1 MTAMQPPQK
10 PTALRDAYLQ
20 ARGQGLRAK
29 DAAEQLG
36 ISEGQALLAC
46 AVHPTS
52 PETADPVVCNATV
65 LDDQWLTQLQGLEA
79 VGPVMALTRNEH
91 VVHERIGVYQRVTGQ
106 GGIGMALGPDIDLRL
121 FLRQWHVGFHVVEHK
136 EGQPA
141 AESLQYFDRA
151 GRAVHKVHLRPS
163 SDRQAF
169 ATLVAQHR
177 QASRSALFE
186 AAARTPAA
194 PLATQVNA
202 QIDRQALA
210 NDWAAMRDTHEF
222 FDLLKRHGVGREQS
236 FQLME
241 GLHTEV
247 LQHGAVE
254 QLLRSAARAAV
265 PLMVFV
271 GNAGCLQIHTG
282 DIERVLVHGEWV
294 NVMDET
300 FNLHLRQT
308 AVARVWLV
316 QKPTDDG
323 VVTSVEAFDA
333 DGDLLMMCFG
343 ARKPGQSERADW
355 RALTESLS
363 NRPWPDLGHLSG
375 EAA

>member
-1 MTAMQPPQK
+1 MTAKHSPQN

-29 DAAEQLG
+29 DAAEHLG

-46 AVHPTS
+46 AVHPMS
-52 PETADPVVCNATV
+52 PETAAPVVCNATV
-65 LDDQWLTQLQGLEA
+65 LDEQWLSQLQGLEA
-79 VGPVMALTRNEH
+79 VGTVMALTRNEH

-121 FLRQWHVGFHVVEHK
+121 FLRQWHAGFHVVEHK
-136 EGQPA
+136 EGHPP

-151 GRAVHKVHLRPS
+151 GRAVHKVHLRAA

-169 ATLVAQHR
+169 AALVATHSQVG
-177 QASRSALFE
+177 RSVLFE
-186 AAARTPAA
+186 AAARTPSA
-194 PLATQVNA
+194 PLAMLANA
-202 QIDRQALA
+202 QIDRQELA

-241 GLHTEV
+241 GQHTE
-247 LQHGAVE
+247 LLHQGAIE

-294 NVMDET
+294 NVMDDA
-300 FNLHLRQT
+300 FNLHMRHT
-308 AVARVWLV
+308 AVARAWLV
-316 QKPTDDG
+316 HKPTDDG

-343 ARKPGQSERADW
+343 ARKPGQPERADW
-355 RALTESLS
+355 RALTESLRV
-363 NRPWPDLGHLSG
+363 RPWPDLARLSG

>member
-1 MTAMQPPQK
+1 MNANLALK
-10 PTALRDAYLQ
+10 DPTQLRDAYLQ
-20 ARGQGLRAK
+20 ARALGLRAK

-46 AVHPTS
+46 AVS
-52 PETADPVVCNATV
+52 PKNHAASAPVGCNVTV
-65 LDDQWLTQLQGLEA
+65 LDERWLDQLQGLEP

-106 GGIGMALGPDIDLRL
+106 AGIGMALGPDIDLRL
-121 FLRQWHVGFHVVEHK
+121 FLRQWHAGFHVTEQR
-136 EGQPA
+136 EGQPD
-141 AESLQYFDRA
+141 AESLQYFDRT
-151 GRAVHKVHLRPS
+151 GRAVHKVHLRPA
-163 SDRQAF
+163 SDLQAF
-169 ATLVAQHR
+169 HELVARHSQPAR
-177 QASRSALFE
+177 SVLFDASV
-186 AAARTPAA
+186 RTPAVQM
-194 PLATQVNA
+194 PTQA
-202 QIDRQALA
+202 DLMIDRDGLA
-210 NDWAAMRDTHEF
+210 SAWRGMRDTHEF
-222 FDLLKRHGVGREQS
+222 FELLKRFEVGREQA
-236 FQLME
+236 FRLMN
-241 GLHTEV
+241 GQHTLP
-247 LQHGAVE
+247 LQPSAIE

-282 DIERVLVHGEWV
+282 DIERVVVHGEWV
-294 NVMDET
+294 NVMDEA
-300 FNLHLRQT
+300 FNLHLRQS

-355 RALTESLS
+355 RALTESLKAQ
-363 NRPWPDLGHLSG
+363 PWPDLGALAG